1 MVVSVA
7 ILELQTV
14 LQSQAML
21 TLLKCHQISVNNL
34 TDTQCLNPASS
45 IKSLNKSQNQKENSG
60 ISTHKVHI
68 INHFNCLL
76 KLFDLIK
83 SFPKPI
89 GQFIGVNRN
98 ALAFSSSYDTGRTVK
113 VSRCEPIYVPLDAF
127 IFSLTEFSVSV
138 NFLQ

>member
-1 MVVSVA
+1 MA
-7 ILELQTV
+7 ILVLQTV

-21 TLLKCHQISVNNL
+21 TLLKCHQISVSNL
-34 TDTQCLNPASS
+34 TDTQCLNPASP

-60 ISTHKVHI
+60 IFTHKVHI

-89 GQFIGVNRN
+89 GQFIGVIWN
-98 ALAFSSSYDTGRTVK
+98 ALAFSSRYDTGRTVK
-113 VSRCEPIYVPLDAF
+113 LSQCVPIYVPLGA
-127 IFSLTEFSVSV
+127 FSLTEFSVSV
-138 NFLQ
+138 NFLQIGQF

>member
-1 MVVSVA
+1 MA

-34 TDTQCLNPASS
+34 TDTQCLNPASP

-98 ALAFSSSYDTGRTVK
+98 ALPFLLVMIL
-113 VSRCEPIYVPLDAF
+113 VEPSKYHGVNLYMF
-127 IFSLTEFSVSV
+127 HSMHLSLV
-138 NFLQ
+138 